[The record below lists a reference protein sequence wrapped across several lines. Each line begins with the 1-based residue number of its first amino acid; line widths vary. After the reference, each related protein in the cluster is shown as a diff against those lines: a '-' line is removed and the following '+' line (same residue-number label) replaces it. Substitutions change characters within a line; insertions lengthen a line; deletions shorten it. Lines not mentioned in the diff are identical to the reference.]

1 MNKSKINLYRTCTK
15 DSHIIDVYDAWAHY
29 EVYIDNMIYTHAST
43 LAGAMK
49 VSKQLCTAL

>member
-15 DSHIIDVYDAWAHY
+15 NSHILDIYDAWTYY

-43 LAGAMK
+43 LEGAVK
-49 VSKQLCTAL
+49 ISKQLCSSL